1 MKVTPQVHEAS
12 SQPDVDILKRLFL
25 VRDLF
30 LGVAGMVSLV
40 VLGGWVFPVVGKALP
55 EGWTLMKANT
65 AFCILLSTVALLII
79 RSGPGRIKCRFSKVL
94 ALIIIVLTGSALLGH
109 FSGRSFWLDT
119 WITPDSGAEMPGRM
133 SIQTG
138 LFFFLTGMTL
148 LLNGMKENRGN
159 LVLDCLVVMEGAI
172 AVIVFT
178 GYMFAALNLFGQ
190 SLQTRTSPHT
200 LLSMILIVFSV
211 AVLRIDSGIFSVFA
225 GIGIGSHFARI
236 ALPASMFATFLTIG
250 VGASSVLL
258 GWAAVRYAAAL
269 TMTASLLLLFIIILV
284 TSRKINTLDMKL
296 RQMSLVDELTGI
308 QNRRGFFLLGEHM
321 YREGLRYGIPLTI
334 LFFDLD
340 GLKVVN
346 DTYGHDA
353 GSGLIRDFAGLLST
367 TFRKSDIIARLGG
380 DEFAVVTRET
390 ELGPALSRL
399 EGVVNDANQS
409 GANPYLINYSVGEA
423 SAEAGSGMV
432 SFADLVN
439 QADMLMYERKREKKA
454 SRESESVNR
463 SPGI

>member
-1 MKVTPQVHEAS
+1 
-12 SQPDVDILKRLFL
+12 
-25 VRDLF
+25 
-30 LGVAGMVSLV
+30 
-40 VLGGWVFPVVGKALP
+40 
-55 EGWTLMKANT
+55 
-65 AFCILLSTVALLII
+65 
-79 RSGPGRIKCRFSKVL
+79 
-94 ALIIIVLTGSALLGH
+94 
-109 FSGRSFWLDT
+109 
-119 WITPDSGAEMPGRM
+119 
-133 SIQTG
+133 
-138 LFFFLTGMTL
+138 
-148 LLNGMKENRGN
+148 
-159 LVLDCLVVMEGAI
+159 
-172 AVIVFT
+172 
-178 GYMFAALNLFGQ
+178 
-190 SLQTRTSPHT
+190 
-200 LLSMILIVFSV
+200 
-211 AVLRIDSGIFSVFA
+211 
-225 GIGIGSHFARI
+225 
-236 ALPASMFATFLTIG
+236 MFATFLTIG